1 MNQLCKIESI
11 TETEIK
17 CRTPPKNEYYA
28 VGDAQVVTVDS
39 KLIIPTNCTSSTSD
53 CWFTYIDQNNG
64 PLLES
69 MSSNSITTG
78 SITLTGQ
85 RFDIGASTKVSLTN
99 QVTGKIVEVTP
110 SAFNSTSITFTVPV
124 VEAGIYGVKARV
136 DPIGESNG
144 FLLTIN
150 MNIAGVS
157 TSSLSVNGGQIKIKG
172 TGFPSSWPNT
182 YYNRLSFT
190 SGTKNL
196 PLKIT
201 SMTPDEIVLTVP
213 AGVRGKSY
221 SFSITTPMGVT
232 KSISFTQQTTSTP
245 RVNLTSSATIS
256 ANTLSLVTLNNTI
269 LGSTVP
275 EIIELYS
282 LSNPNFVYKV
292 SSWSN
297 SSTLLS
303 FNVTLS
309 SGKYGFRLFDDLYGW
324 YSLTSNTFLS
334 VNKSSTPYS
343 VTNTQTSFNGGVFKI
358 NGDYIGDGA
367 VITIN
372 GLKGTLLS
380 KTNN

>member
-1 MNQLCKIESI
+1 
-11 TETEIK
+11 
-17 CRTPPKNEYYA
+17 
-28 VGDAQVVTVDS
+28 
-39 KLIIPTNCTSSTSD
+39 
-53 CWFTYIDQNNG
+53 
-64 PLLES
+64 
-69 MSSNSITTG
+69 
-78 SITLTGQ
+78 
-85 RFDIGASTKVSLTN
+85 
-99 QVTGKIVEVTP
+99 
-110 SAFNSTSITFTVPV
+110 
-124 VEAGIYGVKARV
+124 
-136 DPIGESNG
+136 
-144 FLLTIN
+144 

-157 TSSLSVNGGQIKIKG
+157 TSSLSVNGGQIKIRG

-182 YYNRLSFT
+182 YYNRLSFI

-201 SMTPDEIVLTVP
+201 TMTPGEIDLIVP
-213 AGVRGKSY
+213 AGVTGRSY
-221 SFSITTPMGVT
+221 SFSITTPKGVT

-245 RVNLTSSATIS
+245 RVNLTSPTTIS
-256 ANTLSLVTLNNTI
+256 ANTLSLVILNNTI

-282 LSNPNFVYKV
+282 LSNPNYVYKV

-309 SGKYGFRLFDDLYGW
+309 SGKYGLRLFDDLYGW

-358 NGDYIGDGA
+358 TGDYIGDGA
-367 VITIN
+367 VITVN
-372 GLKGTLLS
+372 GLKGSLIS